1 MDAEKSKH
9 VSDLKEKRKH
19 VRVEIMGEV
28 KFEAIHDPKIKDVGL
43 IYDIGIGGVSI
54 LIEKELKPG
63 ISLRLDFDL
72 EDGMGSFVVLGSV
85 VWQDKFA
92 AGKGQLMEGWYR
104 TGIIF
109 TDMDKERIQRV
120 FRFLYNHVNK
130 SRV

>member
-1 MDAEKSKH
+1 MDAEKKH
-9 VSDLKEKRKH
+9 MADLKEKRKH

-28 KFEAIHDPKIKDVGL
+28 KFEDIHDPKIKDAGL

-54 LIEKELKPG
+54 LTEKALAAG
-63 ISLRLDFDL
+63 ITLRLDFDL
-72 EDGMGSFVVLGSV
+72 EDGMGPFVALGSV

-92 AGKGQLMEGWYR
+92 AAKGQLMEGWHR

-109 TDMDKERIQRV
+109 NDMDKEKIQRI

-130 SRV
+130 SKV